1 MRIRTLHIILGL
13 CGLLLLAACHP
24 TKFVGDHEYLLD
36 EVRIESDNNRYKQ
49 SDLKEYIRQEANFK
63 VFGLMKWQ
71 LYVYSWSGRNEKR
84 WLNKQLRRIGEPPV
98 ILDTTLVRQSEEE
111 LQRFF
116 INKGYINAEVESE
129 IDTSRHNKKAIV
141 TYRIRS
147 NEPYHIS
154 HYEMN
159 LADTRIDSIAR
170 LEARKRSPLAAAFH
184 TQSDDHTS
192 LVHEGDLFDRD
203 VLDAE
208 RQRITTL
215 LRRNGYYTFNRDN
228 LAYLA
233 DSSFNQNIVE
243 LEMYLKPN
251 RFVRPDSTVF
261 EEIPKQYYIKDVK
274 VVTDYDPLSLV
285 GLDSLF
291 LNSDTVQSGDLEI
304 IYGNKKHSVRPD
316 ILRQSV
322 YIRPGQ
328 MYNER
333 NVEQTYSS
341 FARLQALKNI
351 NVRFDEFMEN
361 DTMKLNCLVLTTPA
375 KTQSFGVDLEGTNSA
390 GDLGFASSLNYQ
402 HRNLF
407 KGSEL
412 FSAKIRGA
420 YESLNSSDQNIG
432 SYWELGAETG
442 ITFPSF
448 VFPFLS
454 ENAKRR
460 FRATTEFK
468 LSYSFQTRPE
478 YQRAILSGGW
488 SYIWQSRSNMQS
500 RHVFKF
506 LDIDYVSL
514 PNIDEDFKNS
524 LPESTRLYNFT
535 DQFVMGTGYTY
546 TFSNA
551 TPQNRTR
558 NTHSLRASFE
568 MAGNVLYAYSKLTG
582 KEKNADNLYECFGTP
597 FSQFVKVDVD
607 FSKSIAIDERNRVA
621 YRVGVGVGYP
631 YGNTR
636 MLPFERSYFSG
647 GANSVRGW
655 SVRTLGPGSMPV
667 DKNNISFADQVGDIR
682 LDLSV
687 EYRTKLFWK
696 FEMAAYIDAGNIWKF
711 HEDENYPNA
720 NFDFSRFYKEIAVS
734 YGLGLRLDFDFFLLR
749 FDTGLKAYDPQ
760 QQGKDK
766 WAILRPNF
774 GDNFAWHFA
783 VGYPF

>member
-1 MRIRTLHIILGL
+1 MS
-13 CGLLLLAACHP
+13 CHS

-36 EVRIESDNNRYKQ
+36 EVRIISDNDAFKRY
-49 SDLKEYIRQEANFK
+49 DLKEYVRQEANFK
-63 VFGLMKWQ
+63 AFGLMKWQ
-71 LYVYSWSGRNEKR
+71 LYVYSWSGRNEKK

-98 ILDTTLVRQSEEE
+98 ILDTSLVSQSAAE

-116 INKGYINAEVESE
+116 VNKGYINAEVTSF

-141 TYRIRS
+141 TYDIRS
-147 NEPYHIS
+147 NEPYRIS
-154 HYEMN
+154 SYEMN
-159 LADTRIDSIAR
+159 LQDARIDSIAR
-170 LEARKRSPLAAAFH
+170 LKARARTRLSAAFH
-184 TQSDDHTS
+184 SQNEEYIPQIR
-192 LVHEGDLFDRD
+192 EGNLFDRD
-203 VLDAE
+203 VLDSE

-215 LRRNGYYTFNRDN
+215 LRRNGYYSFNRDN
-228 LAYLA
+228 LSYIA

-243 LEMYLKPN
+243 LEMVLRPN
-251 RFVRPDSTVF
+251 RTLLGDGTVR
-261 EEIPKQYYIKDVK
+261 EEPHKQYYINDIK

-291 LNSDTVQSGDLEI
+291 LNSDTVRSGDLSI
-304 IYGNKKHSVRPD
+304 IYGNKKHSIRPD
-316 ILRQSV
+316 LLRQSV
-322 YIRPGQ
+322 YIMPGQ
-328 MYNER
+328 MYNEL

-341 FARLQALKNI
+341 FARFRALKSINI
-351 NVRFDEFMEN
+351 HFDEFMEN
-361 DTMKLNCLVLTTPA
+361 DTLKLDCMVLTTPA

-420 YESLNSSDQNIG
+420 YESLNSSDQQIG
-432 SYWELGAETG
+432 SYWEYGVEMG

-478 YQRAILSGGW
+478 YQRAIFSGGW
-488 SYIWQSRSNMQS
+488 SYVWQSRSNMQS
-500 RHVFKF
+500 RHIFKL
-506 LDIDYVSL
+506 LDVDFVSL
-514 PNIDEDFKNS
+514 PKLDKEFENS
-524 LPESTRLYNFT
+524 LPVSTRLYNFT
-535 DQFVMGTGYTY
+535 DQFVLGTGYTY
-546 TFSNA
+546 SFSNA
-551 TPQNRTR
+551 TVQNRAR

-568 MAGNVLYAYSKLTG
+568 MAGNLLYAYSKITG
-582 KEKNADNLYECFGTP
+582 KEKNENNLYESFGTP
-597 FSQFVKVDVD
+597 FSQFVKFD
-607 FSKSIAIDERNRVA
+607 FDYSKSIAIDSRNRLA
-621 YRVGVGVGYP
+621 YHVGAGVGYP

-655 SVRTLGPGSMPV
+655 SVRTLGPGSMPIDEATV
-667 DKNNISFADQVGDIR
+667 TFADQVGDVR

-711 HEDENYPNA
+711 HKDENYPNA
-720 NFDFSRFYKEIAVS
+720 NFDFSRFYKEIAFS
-734 YGLGLRLDFDFFLLR
+734 YGLGLRLDFEFFLLR

-766 WAILRPNF
+766 WAICNPNF
-774 GDNFAWHFA
+774 SDNFAWHFA